1 MIVERPPQNPPPV
14 PSLVDSLLHWA
25 ETRRTSTAYVHTDG
39 EDLEEVL
46 SYEQLD
52 LQARAVASQLEG
64 LRGERVLLLFPPDHC
79 LDFVRALFGC
89 FYAGAIAV
97 PAFPPR
103 RSRNSKR
110 IQSISEDASAAAA
123 LTTRDVAERI
133 SREPVEFAALKRLRH
148 VTLDTMDESAGIGFD
163 VPDISP
169 DSLAV
174 LQYTS
179 GSTGVPKG
187 VMLTHRNLL
196 ENSKL
201 IAHSFQIKGGGLS
214 WLPTYHDMGLVG
226 GVVMPMY
233 IGQWSVMMSPLTFL
247 ARPTRWLRALSK
259 YRASVS
265 GGPNF
270 AYELCTE
277 RIPDKD
283 LEGLDL
289 SGWDVAYNGAEPI
302 RTSTL
307 ERFAE
312 RFESCG
318 FKRSSFLPC
327 YGMAETTLIVTG
339 RTEVKEPVIRWF
351 VTDELNRRRVVDGVP
366 FSSNSRAL
374 VGCGEV
380 LPGEE
385 MIFVEPDSCTALS
398 PDEIGEIWVRSP
410 SVGKGYWQK
419 PEATETTFRATL
431 AGATKPEYL
440 RTGDL
445 GFLRDGELFVTGRV
459 KDLIIVRG
467 VNRYPQ
473 DIEETVE
480 QSSDRLNPGGAAA
493 FSVNLDDQERLI
505 VVCEVERKRGD
516 HWEEVLQKIRRRV
529 TAIHELPPEAVVLVR
544 FGSVPTTSSGKV
556 QRHACRDAF
565 LDGSLKVIAQWRSWD
580 AQTTAAEDE
589 PRTTVGSADDGVVA
603 QVIAHVREV
612 AKERA
617 GELSADTNIATD
629 LSLDSLE
636 RLQIANNIERTFGGQ
651 FPEEILEQME
661 TVREVALAVAQHLGD
676 APHLPKQT
684 AGAETELGPRP
695 DSYQAPTAFYNFAE
709 MPEYL
714 RLKQTMKLV
723 DQARV
728 PNPYF
733 SVHESITNNVTTIEG
748 QEFISFAS
756 YNYLGLSGEPN
767 VIRATQEAVAQYG
780 TSVSASRLV
789 SGEKTL
795 HGELERSLAAF
806 MGAESAL
813 VFVGGHATN
822 ETTIG
827 HLLGPGDLILHDSLS
842 HNSIIQGAMLSGARR
857 RAFPHN
863 DWRALDEVLAEI
875 RHGYRKVMVIVE
887 GVYSM
892 DGDYPNLPKF
902 VDVKRRHGCL
912 LMVDEAHSI
921 GTMGPR
927 GRGIGEHFGTDA
939 ADVDVWMGTLSKAF
953 GSCGGYIA
961 GKHELIE
968 YLKYTAPGFVYSVG
982 LSPPNTAAALT
993 SLRLLQEDASRV
1005 ADLQHVSAT
1014 FLKLAKSCGLN
1025 TGFSNNTPV
1034 IPVIIGNSMA
1044 SLVLSRRLYEQGIN
1058 VQPILYPAV
1067 EEEKARLRFFMT
1079 ALHTEEQIQRTV
1091 ETTQRELAKL
1101 RESQMAT

>member
-1 MIVERPPQNPPPV
+1 M
-14 PSLVDSLLHWA
+14 
-25 ETRRTSTAYVHTDG
+25 T
-39 EDLEEVL
+39 
-46 SYEQLD
+46 
-52 LQARAVASQLEG
+52 
-64 LRGERVLLLFPPDHC
+64 
-79 LDFVRALFGC
+79 
-89 FYAGAIAV
+89 
-97 PAFPPR
+97 
-103 RSRNSKR
+103 
-110 IQSISEDASAAAA
+110 
-123 LTTRDVAERI
+123 DVANRI
-133 SREPVEFAALKRLRH
+133 AQEPAEFGALKSLRH
-148 VTLDTMDESAGIGFD
+148 VTLDTIDEQDGRDYKIQPVTG
-163 VPDISP
+163 

-179 GSTGVPKG
+179 GSTGTPKG
-187 VMLTHRNLL
+187 VMLTHRALV

-201 IAHSFQIKGGGLS
+201 IAHSFQIKCGGLS

-233 IGQWSVMMSPLTFL
+233 IGHWNVMMSPLTFL

-270 AYELCTE
+270 AYELCAE

-307 ERFAE
+307 DRFAE
-312 RFESCG
+312 RFEPYG
-318 FKRSSFLPC
+318 FKRSAFLPC

-339 RTEVKEPVIRWF
+339 RTETKEPVIRWF

-366 FSSNSRAL
+366 HAANSRAL

-385 MIFVEPDSCTALS
+385 IIFVEPDSCTALS

-410 SVGKGYWQK
+410 SVGTGYWK
-419 PEATETTFRATL
+419 KLEATETTFRATL
-431 AGATKPEYL
+431 AGATGPEYL

-445 GFLRDGELFVTGRV
+445 GFIRDGELFVTGRV

-493 FSVNLDDQERLI
+493 FSVNVDDQERLI
-505 VVCEVERKRGD
+505 VVCEVERKRGGSWD
-516 HWEEVLQKIRRRV
+516 DVLQIVRRRV

-565 LDGSLKVIAQWRSWD
+565 LDGSLKVIAQWQSWD
-580 AQTTAAEDE
+580 ADAK
-589 PRTTVGSADDGVVA
+589 PDDAPSQPAPAKANPNIVEQVV
-603 QVIAHVREV
+603 AHVREV

-617 GELSADTNIATD
+617 GSLSESTNIAAE

-636 RLQIANNIERTFGGQ
+636 RLQIANNLEQTFGGQ
-651 FPEEILEQME
+651 FPQEVLEKMV
-661 TVREVALAVAQHLGD
+661 TVRDVALAIEKHLGD
-676 APHLPKQT
+676 VPNREARGH
-684 AGAETELGPRP
+684 ETELGPRP
-695 DSYQAPTAFYNFAE
+695 DGYQAPSAFYNFEE

-714 RLKQTMKLV
+714 RLKQAMKMV
-723 DQARV
+723 DRAGV

-733 SVHESITNNVTTIEG
+733 AVHESITNNTTTIG
-748 QEFISFAS
+748 GKEFISFAS
-756 YNYLGLSGEPN
+756 YNYLGLSGDAE
-767 VIRATQEAVAQYG
+767 VTRATQEAIAKFG

-795 HGELERSLAAF
+795 HRDLEQAIAEF
-806 MGAESAL
+806 IGADGSL

-822 ETTIG
+822 ETVIG

-842 HNSIIQGAMLSGARR
+842 HNSIIQGATLSGARR

-863 DWRALDEVLAEI
+863 DWRALDEVLSEI

-892 DGDYPNLPKF
+892 DGDFPNLPKF
-902 VDVKRRHGCL
+902 IEVKRRHGCL
-912 LMVDEAHSI
+912 LMVDEAHSM
-921 GTMGPR
+921 GTMGAT
-927 GRGIGEHFGTDA
+927 GRGIAEHFGVPLT
-939 ADVDVWMGTLSKAF
+939 DVDVWMGTLSKAF
-953 GSCGGYIA
+953 GSCGGYVA
-961 GKHELIE
+961 GKRELIE
-968 YLKYTAPGFVYSVG
+968 YLKYTTPGFVYSVG
-982 LSPPNTAAALT
+982 LSPPNTAAALA
-993 SLRLLQEDASRV
+993 SLELLRGDSSRV
-1005 ADLQHVSAT
+1005 TTLQRVSAR
-1014 FLKLAKSCGLN
+1014 FLQLAKSKGLN
-1025 TGFSNNTPV
+1025 TGFSEQTPV
-1034 IPVIIGNSMA
+1034 IPVIIGSSMQ
-1044 SLVLSRRLYEQGIN
+1044 SLVVSRRLFERGIN

-1079 ALHTEEQIQRTV
+1079 ALHTDEQIQRAV
-1091 ETTQRELAKL
+1091 EATHEELTKV
-1101 RESQMAT
+1101 EQG